1 MAERQPGGGRVKARP
16 GAVATEVPALLR
28 DGAASQAQGRWQAA
42 FSAFQAALAA
52 SPGHPAALA
61 GLGSSALAL
70 GQVDLGLGWLRMAA
84 AADANDA
91 GIRLTFGR
99 ALAQARRLDEAA
111 VELRAALSQ
120 SPGADA
126 ARDLAA
132 VLVRLGALDE
142 AEQWF
147 DTAARQSPGRADLHE
162 ALARLQYQRD
172 ALDRAVA
179 SHQRA
184 AELDPSLTRRL
195 NIGFVRHRPGVSPTA
210 AASSAAALA
219 GDSAAGYDA
228 LRRACE
234 DRSLLILDDFLDDP
248 HAYRAQALALDYGAG
263 QDAGP
268 VNFPGAQTAAQAC
281 GTIMQRIADALGR
294 DLKWDS
300 PDQGAFRF
308 SGAADTARCDIHVD
322 SESRRDIYAAIL
334 YLSLPEHC
342 VGGTAFW
349 RHRATGW
356 ERRPSPEQLA
366 AQGYQSFIEFERRWI
381 PIGRQRPFAA
391 LREERAAAWDLVL
404 EVPMR
409 FNRLIVYR
417 SDFFHAIG
425 ELFGDRAE
433 NARLVQLFYFES
445 IGDSIGDSHDR

>member
-1 MAERQPGGGRVKARP
+1 
-16 GAVATEVPALLR
+16 L
-28 DGAASQAQGRWQAA
+28 QAQGRWQAA
-42 FSAFQAALAA
+42 FSRFQAALAA
-52 SPGHPAALA
+52 APGHPAALA
-61 GLGSSALAL
+61 GLGSAALAL

-84 AADANDA
+84 TADVNDA
-91 GIRLTFGR
+91 GLRIALGR
-99 ALAQARRLDEAA
+99 GLAQAGRLGEAA
-111 VELRAALSQ
+111 AELRAALAQ
-120 SPGADA
+120 RPDADA

-147 DTAARQSPGRADLHE
+147 TTAALQSPGRADLHE
-162 ALARLQYQRD
+162 AMARLQYQRD
-172 ALDRAVA
+172 SMDLAVA

-184 AELDPSLTRRL
+184 AEIDPSLTRRL
-195 NIGFVRHRPGVSPTA
+195 NIGFVRHRPGTSLPA
-210 AASSAAALA
+210 AASRAAVRA
-219 GDSAAGYDA
+219 GDSGADDDA

-248 HAYRAQALALDYGAG
+248 RAYRAQALALDYGAG
-263 QDAGP
+263 QEVGP
-268 VNFPGAQTAAQAC
+268 VNFPGAQTAAQAS
-281 GTIMQRIADALGR
+281 GAIMQRIADALGR
-294 DLKWDS
+294 DLKWDT

-342 VGGTAFW
+342 AGGTGFW
-349 RHRATGW
+349 RHRPTGW
-356 ERRPSPEQLA
+356 ARRPSPEELA
-366 AQGYQSFIEFERRWI
+366 AQGYKSFIDFERRWI
-381 PIGRQRPFAA
+381 PVGRQRPFAA

-445 IGDSIGDSHDR
+445 IGESISESVGGPRDR